1 MIVQQGGGIEI
12 KEGEKGPSNLW
23 TFATVWLP
31 KYIWNIFGC
40 VAHRKLKANCSFED
54 DELRGKRRGVLK
66 INLHFLIYLFPV
78 FMDSV
83 QRAVASGN

>member
-1 MIVQQGGGIEI
+1 MLHKIPYENLRIQMIVQQGGGIEI

-54 DELRGKRRGVLK
+54 DELRGNGEA
-66 INLHFLIYLFPV
+66 Y
-78 FMDSV
+78 
-83 QRAVASGN
+83 

>member
-12 KEGEKGPSNLW
+12 KEGEKGPLIYEHI
-23 TFATVWLP
+23 LP

-54 DELRGKRRGVLK
+54 DELRGNGEA
-66 INLHFLIYLFPV
+66 Y
-78 FMDSV
+78 
-83 QRAVASGN
+83 